1 MKMLYCQSLK
11 EIRVST
17 PAENRVGNSSVR
29 KGFDRRQPHAR
40 VILIHV
46 IENDVNVCKQIER
59 FSYDLEMCTCEQS
72 ANNI

>member
-1 MKMLYCQSLK
+1 MKMLHCQRLK

-29 KGFDRRQPHAR
+29 KGFDRLESSFANHTRPHAR

-46 IENDVNVCKQIER
+46 IENDVNVCKQISSL
-59 FSYDLEMCTCEQS
+59 FVAGS
-72 ANNI
+72 A